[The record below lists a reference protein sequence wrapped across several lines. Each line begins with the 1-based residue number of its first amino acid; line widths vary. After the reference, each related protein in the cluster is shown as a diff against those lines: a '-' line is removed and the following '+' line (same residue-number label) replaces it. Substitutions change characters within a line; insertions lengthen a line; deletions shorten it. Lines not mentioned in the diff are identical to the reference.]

1 MKKIKPN
8 YKWVIT
14 ITAAAFLISLVVGTV
29 TKVFVDDVAM
39 AVAFLILLVVIFL
52 GIIFDVLGLAVATC
66 TEVPFHAK
74 LTKGQKEY
82 KEAIFLIRNAEK
94 VSSFCNDVVGDIA
107 GVISGSLAGAI
118 VINMVNTY
126 DGLNSI
132 LMDLILTA
140 LVAAIT
146 VGGKAYGKS
155 FAINQSQVIVEHAAR
170 TIYFIKKIL
179 PKNKTKK

>member
-8 YKWVIT
+8 YKWVVT
-14 ITAAAFLISLVVGTV
+14 ITAAAFLISLVVGTF

-39 AVAFLILLVVIFL
+39 AVAFLILLFVIFL

-82 KEAIFLIRNAEK
+82 KEAIHLIRNAEK

-107 GVISGSLAGAI
+107 GVISGGLAGAI
-118 VINMVNTY
+118 VINMVKTY
-126 DGLNSI
+126 DGLNTI
-132 LMDLILTA
+132 ALDLLLTA

-155 FAINQSQVIVEHAAR
+155 FAINQSQAIVEKTAKV
-170 TIYFIKKIL
+170 IYFVKKLL
-179 PKNKTKK
+179 PTKK

>member
-14 ITAAAFLISLVVGTV
+14 ITTAAFFISLIVGTL

-39 AVAFLILLVVIFL
+39 AVAFLILMLVILL
-52 GIIFDVLGLAVATC
+52 GIVFDVLGLAVATC

-82 KEAIFLIRNAEK
+82 KEAITLIRNAEK

-107 GVISGSLAGAI
+107 GVISGGLAGSI
-118 VINMVNTY
+118 VLNMVKNY
-126 DGLNSI
+126 EGLNSFA
-132 LMDLILTA
+132 LDLLLTA

-155 FAINQSQVIVEHAAR
+155 FAINQSQIIVEKTAKI
-170 TIYFIKKIL
+170 IYFFKKLL
-179 PKNKTKK
+179 PRK